1 MKPSVY
7 SGEPQGSIAALPL
20 VFECEGDKLVGVV
33 HRPATATDL
42 GVIVLVGGPQYR
54 VGGSRL
60 FLMLARVLADGGI
73 AVFRFDPRGIGDSQG
88 QARNYYDR
96 TNDIRSAIAS
106 FVRECP
112 TVKRLVVWGICD
124 GASAAIL
131 YATHDPRICG
141 AALLNPWIESS
152 QSHARSRLSHYYGRR
167 LFRFDTWVD
176 LVRGRIDGTQA
187 TKDVLRS
194 IGASLWR
201 GARERTD
208 APSSE
213 ALAAAYRRYRGRKL
227 LILSGRDQTAAAFMD
242 AIRSSATWAS
252 NMRDPSTTQVILED
266 ADHTFSRGSWADAAI
281 ETTLS
286 WLGSMS
292 ANHSGNEGSTAS
304 GSTRQPAAHR

>member
-1 MKPSVY
+1 MKPSTY
-7 SGEPQGSIAALPL
+7 SSEPQGSAATLPL

-33 HRPATATDL
+33 HRPAMATDL

-60 FLMLARVLADGGI
+60 FVRLARVLADSGI

-88 QARNYYDR
+88 QARAYYDR
-96 TNDIRSAIAS
+96 TSDIRSAIAC

-167 LFRFDTWVD
+167 LLRFDTWID
-176 LVRGRIDGTQA
+176 LVRGRIDSTQA

-201 GARERTD
+201 GARARSD

-227 LILSGRDQTAAAFMD
+227 LILSGRDQTAAAFVD
-242 AIRSSATWAS
+242 ATRSSATWA
-252 NMRDPSTTQVILED
+252 NNLRDPLTTQITLED
-266 ADHTFSRGSWADAAI
+266 ADHTFSRGNWADAAI
-281 ETTLS
+281 ETTLA
-286 WLGSMS
+286 WLESMS
-292 ANHSGNEGSTAS
+292 ANHVGSEGSTAS
-304 GSTRQPAAHR
+304 ESKRAPAVRR